1 MLSGVVVFFEYA
13 QAFLILI
20 YYWIK
25 ALGRLLLVPKIRKNV
40 ENEIILITGAGWLN
54 EKRKKLFLLSF
65 IYLKGSGLG
74 RGVAKRFASIGAT
87 VVLWDVNEKGNDDT
101 KRQILGD
108 WPGAKVYSMKVDLCD
123 RHDIYRVAEQVRI

>member
-13 QAFLILI
+13 QAFLILV

-54 EKRKKLFLLSF
+54 EK
-65 IYLKGSGLG
+65 
-74 RGVAKRFASIGAT
+74 
-87 VVLWDVNEKGNDDT
+87 
-101 KRQILGD
+101 
-108 WPGAKVYSMKVDLCD
+108 
-123 RHDIYRVAEQVRI
+123 